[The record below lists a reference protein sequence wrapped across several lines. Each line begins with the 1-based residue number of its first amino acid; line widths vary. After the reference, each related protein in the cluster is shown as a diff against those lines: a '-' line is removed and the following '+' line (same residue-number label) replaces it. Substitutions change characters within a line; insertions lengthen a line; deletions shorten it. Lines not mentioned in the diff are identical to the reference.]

1 MDSCVEQLLKIVR
14 EVHAPLLF
22 EVVKSIASVC
32 GEDPYALWSA
42 LASGSIPKLSES
54 QHAKRPVSTAQP
66 ISKPRISQCWRCPAC
81 NKEFT
86 DVRQLVNHILFYV
99 KQRDR
104 SHLEVYRNIKQRVER
119 SGQTF
124 TQIVMTELRC

>member
-22 EVVKSIASVC
+22 EVVKSIASIC
-32 GEDPYALWSA
+32 GEDPYALWNA
-42 LASGSIPKLSES
+42 LASGSIPKLGES
-54 QHAKRPVSTAQP
+54 QPAKKSVSTAQA
-66 ISKPRISQCWRCPAC
+66 IAKPRVSQCWRCPAC
-81 NKEFT
+81 NKEFS

-99 KQRDR
+99 KQRDK
-104 SHLEVYRNIKQRVER
+104 SHIEVYRSIKQRVER

-124 TQIVMTELRC
+124 TQVVMTELRC